1 MKRQPVGDRD
11 DAGNYQ
17 LSWLW
22 ICDECGYKE
31 IDRAGTRPEGWDVD
45 DEDDLLNCRVV
56 CPECVEHGLE
66 A

>member
-1 MKRQPVGDRD
+1 MKKQPVGDRD
-11 DAGNYQ
+11 DDGKYQ

-31 IDRAGTRPEGWDVD
+31 IHRAGVQPGDWDVD
-45 DEDDLLNCRVV
+45 DGEDLLNCRAV
-56 CPECVEHGLE
+56 CADCIEHGIE